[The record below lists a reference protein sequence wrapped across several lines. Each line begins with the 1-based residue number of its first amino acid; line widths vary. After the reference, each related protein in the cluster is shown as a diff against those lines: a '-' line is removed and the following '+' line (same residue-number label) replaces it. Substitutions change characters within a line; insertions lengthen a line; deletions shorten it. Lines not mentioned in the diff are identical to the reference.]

1 MTTKIDFVSDLH
13 IGMWDPQYNIKHS
26 CGERSNHPLDI
37 NNFKNSDSK
46 ILIVAGD
53 TSDSLELS
61 IKKLDEI
68 GKYYDK
74 ILFLDGNRE
83 HIDKTPT
90 MYEEYDIEKLAT
102 KANKKHSNKNNKL
115 HFLSCS
121 PFQIGDTIIIGKNG
135 WWNYNN
141 WDDKTIKKE
150 TKNYFKDWSNIKEE
164 DSRKYCYNCML
175 QAKKDYND
183 LKKWV
188 KQYQNDETVKKIVIV
203 THTVPLEIFANNFDM
218 ATEGNTEIVNL
229 LKFSSKIS
237 HWVFGNSNKEYDYK
251 YNGVRFISNPR
262 GIPDDENREIYDV
275 KSIEI

>member
-1 MTTKIDFVSDLH
+1 MTTKINFVSDLH
-13 IGMWDPQYNIKHS
+13 IEMWDKQYNIKNP
-26 CGERSNHPLDI
+26 CGERSNYPLDI
-37 NNFKNSDSK
+37 NIFNNSDSK

-74 ILFLDGNRE
+74 ILFLDGNHE

-102 KANKKHSNKNNKL
+102 KVNKKHSNKNNKL
-115 HFLSCS
+115 HFLSSS

-150 TKNYFKDWSNIKEE
+150 TENYFKDWQNIKEE

-175 QAKKDYND
+175 QAKRDYND

-188 KQYQNDETVKKIVIV
+188 KQYQNDETVKKMVIV

-218 ATEGNTEIVNL
+218 ATYGNSEIVNL

-237 HWVFGNSNKEYDYK
+237 HWVFGHSHKTYDYK
-251 YNGVRFISNPR
+251 YNDVHFISNPR
-262 GIPDDENREIYDV
+262 GIVDDENREIYDV

>member
-1 MTTKIDFVSDLH
+1 MSKNIDFVSDLH
-13 IGMWDPQYNIKHS
+13 IEMWDKQYNIKNP

-37 NNFKNSDSK
+37 NIFKNSDSK

-74 ILFLDGNRE
+74 ILFLDGNHE

-102 KANKKHSNKNNKL
+102 KVNKKHSNKNNKL
-115 HFLSCS
+115 HFLSSS

-150 TKNYFKDWSNIKEE
+150 TENYFKDWINISEE

-175 QAKKDYND
+175 QAKSHYND

-188 KQYQNDETVKKIVIV
+188 KQYENDETIKNIIVV
-203 THTVPLEIFANNFDM
+203 THTVPLEIFSNNFDM
-218 ATEGNTEIVNL
+218 ATYGNSEIVNL

-237 HWVFGNSNKEYDYK
+237 HWVFGHSHKTYDYK
-251 YNGVRFISNPR
+251 YNDVSFISNPR
-262 GIPDDENREIYDV
+262 GRPEDENREIYDV